1 MCIIWHESWQ
11 NKNLNIKK
19 KNLHLHPCKPH
30 KGMPR
35 KFSSKNNMVPS
46 PVLPELN
53 DPTHVDFQ
61 SILFM
66 QVYVRAKSGNLT
78 YKEHVITLPHN
89 VQNIVSILPSLSN
102 KLSLVVFAAK
112 VQNSEDLFFKVRCKL
127 VWNSLFGFKQNN
139 VHYKNVTNDEDRLNE
154 LPIHGEIG
162 IKIHPIDD
170 SKSPKTWIEK
180 MRLKMK
186 TLLK

>member
-1 MCIIWHESWQ
+1 
-11 NKNLNIKK
+11 
-19 KNLHLHPCKPH
+19 
-30 KGMPR
+30 MPR

-89 VQNIVSILPSLSN
+89 VQNIVFYLAYRINFL
-102 KLSLVVFAAK
+102 
-112 VQNSEDLFFKVRCKL
+112 
-127 VWNSLFGFKQNN
+127 W
-139 VHYKNVTNDEDRLNE
+139 
-154 LPIHGEIG
+154 
-162 IKIHPIDD
+162 
-170 SKSPKTWIEK
+170 
-180 MRLKMK
+180 
-186 TLLK
+186 

>member
-1 MCIIWHESWQ
+1 MCIICHESWQ

-19 KNLHLHPCKPH
+19 KNLHLHPCKLH

-66 QVYVRAKSGNLT
+66 
-78 YKEHVITLPHN
+78 
-89 VQNIVSILPSLSN
+89 
-102 KLSLVVFAAK
+102 
-112 VQNSEDLFFKVRCKL
+112 
-127 VWNSLFGFKQNN
+127 
-139 VHYKNVTNDEDRLNE
+139 
-154 LPIHGEIG
+154 
-162 IKIHPIDD
+162 
-170 SKSPKTWIEK
+170 
-180 MRLKMK
+180 
-186 TLLK
+186 